1 MMTFQ
6 GGPKEAARMLALLD
20 VESRRRILGELE
32 IKDPRTAEVVRTLM
46 VTLEDLQF
54 LTIRMLQEFLK
65 AVSLRELGLALR
77 RSSPELKR
85 HLLSQLS
92 LRMQEE
98 IQEVLQGPPQPKNI
112 VEDAEK
118 KVLKILLE
126 KVEKGEIV
134 LSKDGKDQMV

>member
-1 MMTFQ
+1 MPFQ

-20 VESRRRILGELE
+20 PQSRQRILTELE
-32 IKDPRTAEVVRTLM
+32 IKDPKTAQVVRTLM

-54 LTIRMLQEFLK
+54 LTVRMLQEFLK
-65 AVSLRELGLALR
+65 TVSLRELGLALR

-85 HLLSQLS
+85 HLMSQLS

-98 IQEVLQGPPQPKNI
+98 IQEVMLGPPQPKNI
-112 VEDAEK
+112 VEEAEK
-118 KVLKILLE
+118 KILKILLE

-134 LSKDGKDQMV
+134 LSKDGKEQLV

>member
-1 MMTFQ
+1 MSFQ

-20 VESRRRILGELE
+20 PESRKRIMGELE
-32 IKDPRTAEVVRTLM
+32 AKDPKTAQVVRTLM
-46 VTLEDLQF
+46 VTLDDLKF

-65 AVSLRELGLALR
+65 TVSLKELGLALR
-77 RSSPELKR
+77 RSSPELKE

-92 LRMQEE
+92 LRMREEVQE
-98 IQEVLQGPPQPKNI
+98 ILQGPPQPKNI

-134 LSKDGKDQMV
+134 LSKDGKEQLV